1 MSVIIAPSHPTPL
14 IQHQSLV
21 QSRVNVSMPPPHPTP
36 CNILRKVQ
44 ATWPKEGY
52 NIPTPP
58 HVSIASTSCA
68 WSREHGRGNVN
79 IPTPFHLTPSY
90 PNKYRLRNY
99 QGFRNYVSETIYIY
113 IYIRFRNWKFKIQKL
128 RLGNCTFTIQKLCWP
143 DSETR
148 NSRFRNY
155 VSENANSRFRNFAC
169 PIQKQEIQ
177 DSETTSQ
184 KLNIHDSETWP
195 PYRDESTSLGTC
207 LGWNG
212 CLGEEPGDS
221 IGGTWFG
228 NEGSMAGPALSFF
241 NRGLLSLYYMY
252 ITHIYHIYI

>member
-113 IYIRFRNWKFKIQKL
+113 IY
-128 RLGNCTFTIQKLCWP
+128 
-143 DSETR
+143 DSETG

-155 VSENANSRFRNFAC
+155 VSETAHSRFRNCAG
-169 PIQKQEIQ
+169 PTQKLGIQ

-184 KLNIHDSETWP
+184 KMQIHDSETLLARFRNKKFKIQKLRP
-195 PYRDESTSLGTC
+195 RNSTFTIQKLG
-207 LGWNG
+207 LPIEMSQRAW
-212 CLGEEPGDS
+212 
-221 IGGTWFG
+221 
-228 NEGSMAGPALSFF
+228 GPA
-241 NRGLLSLYYMY
+241 
-252 ITHIYHIYI
+252 

>member
-36 CNILRKVQ
+36 CKRSINILRKVQ

-113 IYIRFRNWKFKIQKL
+113 IY
-128 RLGNCTFTIQKLCWP
+128 TIQKL
-143 DSETR
+143 
-148 NSRFRNY
+148 
-155 VSENANSRFRNFAC
+155 
-169 PIQKQEIQ
+169 EIQ
-177 DSETTSQ
+177 DSETTSR
-184 KLNIHDSETWP
+184 KLHIHDSETVLA
-195 PYRDESTSLGTC
+195 RLR
-207 LGWNG
+207 N
-212 CLGEEPGDS
+212 
-221 IGGTWFG
+221 
-228 NEGSMAGPALSFF
+228 
-241 NRGLLSLYYMY
+241 
-252 ITHIYHIYI
+252 

>member
-36 CNILRKVQ
+36 CKRSINILRKVQ

-113 IYIRFRNWKFKIQKL
+113 IYTRFRNCKLKIQKL

-155 VSENANSRFRNFAC
+155 VFSEKCKFTIQKLCLPDSETRKFKIQKLRLGNCTFTIQKLCLPDSETRNSRFRNYVSETELSGFRNFAC
-169 PIQKQEIQ
+169 PIQKLGIQ
-177 DSETTSQ
+177 DSETTSP
-184 KLNIHDSETWP
+184 KRHIHDSETVLA
-195 PYRDESTSLGTC
+195 RLR
-207 LGWNG
+207 N
-212 CLGEEPGDS
+212 
-221 IGGTWFG
+221 
-228 NEGSMAGPALSFF
+228 
-241 NRGLLSLYYMY
+241 
-252 ITHIYHIYI
+252 